1 MAKNLPIKQ
10 TQLPQNNNNDRV
22 YYGMCI
28 YYIYIL
34 NCLLSFWSVS
44 NIFWQSSGP
53 LLLIL
58 LLLHS
63 HPALSSSFCFS
74 SCVFFS
80 SFPAKN
86 SLAKFVHFPFLK
98 LDQRVQAHKGYPS
111 HRPHHRHPQTV
122 GAPPLIIKP
131 TLWPPSCFPSHSSCN
146 PLFFLSIPIKER
158 ILNLVFQSLSS
169 RS

>member
-86 SLAKFVHFPFLK
+86 
-98 LDQRVQAHKGYPS
+98 KGYPS